1 MEAIEK
7 KYILAINPGST
18 STKIALYEN
27 ETPLFVH
34 NISHN
39 KKDLEKFKNI
49 NEQYEY
55 RKKLILK
62 TVSDKNFDV
71 ACLSAVVARGGLM
84 RPIQG
89 GTYAVNQKMVDDLMA
104 GYSGKHAS
112 NLAAVI
118 AYGIS
123 WDLRVPSFVV
133 DPPVIDEF
141 TPLAKL
147 TGIPEVKRRS
157 MLHALNIRAV
167 ARRECVS
174 IGKNL
179 YDLNL
184 IVVHMGGGISIAAL
198 EHGKITDGT
207 NALYEGPMTPERA
220 GALPTGDLMDIAYSG
235 KFKTKEELYAK
246 LVGKS
251 GFMAYLNTNSMK
263 DVEELYGKGDETAKL
278 MIEGMA
284 YQVSK
289 YIGEMAVVLKGAVDE
304 IIITGGMAHSKLL
317 IKLISDRV
325 SFIANVV
332 THPGEDEMRAL
343 AEGCLRVLRNE
354 EAAKE
359 Y

>member
-167 ARRECVS
+167 ARRESVS

-179 YDLNL
+179 EDLNL

-220 GALPTGDLMDIAYSG
+220 GALPTGDLMDIAYSL
-235 KFKTKEELYAK
+235 KYKTKEELYAK

-263 DVEELYGKGDETAKL
+263 DVEDLYNKGDETAKL

-284 YQVSK
+284 YQIAK

-317 IKLISDRV
+317 ISFISERV
-325 SFIANVV
+325 SFIAKVV

-343 AEGCLRVLRNE
+343 AEGCLRVLRSE
-354 EAAKE
+354 EAAKV